1 VTALLSLLGALVPGA
16 THCTS
21 MALCEPTSLGF
32 DVALTVEASGYDASA
47 RGNRCDFEGIGLDLG
62 FRHPWVALEAGLAFW
77 TIGRTDE
84 RANGIGDLRLSV
96 DAAVARFDASRV
108 AFGLGLSGTLPT
120 GDVSL
125 GTGASHGMLM
135 PSFWLRYRPDGANLG
150 LRVAGHLML
159 TSEDPGHAGH
169 GVALV
174 DPMNHWGVTVGLE
187 GSLELH
193 PYAWL
198 TAGANVDIPTDDGRL
213 YAAVS
218 AGVRVPVDPIEFGV
232 ELVIPF
238 AEDSRFIRGRV
249 SVAARF

>member
-1 VTALLSLLGALVPGA
+1 
-16 THCTS
+16 
-21 MALCEPTSLGF
+21 
-32 DVALTVEASGYDASA
+32 
-47 RGNRCDFEGIGLDLG
+47 
-62 FRHPWVALEAGLAFW
+62 
-77 TIGRTDE
+77 
-84 RANGIGDLRLSV
+84 
-96 DAAVARFDASRV
+96 
-108 AFGLGLSGTLPT
+108 
-120 GDVSL
+120 
-125 GTGASHGMLM
+125 
-135 PSFWLRYRPDGANLG
+135 
-150 LRVAGHLML
+150 
-159 TSEDPGHAGH
+159 
-169 GVALV
+169 
-174 DPMNHWGVTVGLE
+174 MNHWGVTVGLE